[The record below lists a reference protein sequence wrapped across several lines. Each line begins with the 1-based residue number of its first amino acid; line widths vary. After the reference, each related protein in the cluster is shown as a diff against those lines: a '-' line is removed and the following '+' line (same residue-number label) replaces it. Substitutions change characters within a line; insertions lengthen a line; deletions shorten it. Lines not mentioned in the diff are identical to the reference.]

1 MADPLER
8 THSECPACCQRVPW
22 GPVDIEVLRREV
34 RRQHLA
40 KPYELRG
47 QELGVAKSTVRAID
61 LGRLANAN
69 AESWVRIAARLYR
82 RGLQLPRDPMT
93 FQVLLGRGGGPR
105 IQPAPVT
112 ESWRKGAR

>member
-1 MADPLER
+1 MADPIER
-8 THSECPACCQRVPW
+8 TYSECPVCCQRVPW
-22 GPVDIEVLRREV
+22 GQVDIEWLRREV
-34 RRQHLA
+34 RRQHLT
-40 KPYELRG
+40 KPYEQLG

-61 LGRLANAN
+61 LGRLANA
-69 AESWVRIAARLYR
+69 ESWMRIAARLYR
-82 RGLQLPRDPMT
+82 RGLQLPRDPQT